1 MACCARRPARFPPP
15 LRKQPRGSR
24 AGPSSLPVPPGAMP
38 PSAGDALVYGQSL
51 CGEGGLDRVR
61 PLMGVCPQFDV
72 LWGELSG
79 REHLTIYGHIK
90 GLPFSEVCAARAG
103 RALAGAAP
111 DLAART
117 TRHLNP
123 NLTLLLLRPWPLQV
137 RHHATELLD
146 KVKLAYAETMRSSSY
161 SGGMRR
167 RLSVAI
173 ALLGDPR
180 IVYLDEPTTGMVR
193 GRLLAR
199 RSMRRPLSS
208 TPLGLPL
215 HGEPRGRP
223 GASGV
228 AAAQRP
234 WGAAKAEALTPPAAP
249 RSRGAAALAG
259 PHLPPLRLGH
269 HPGGQGR
276 ARDRADD
283 ALHGGGGRPGRPHR
297 YHGARAPQGDRL
309 QPAPQAEVRRGLHRR
324 RRRAAARRRRQ
335 QPRGARRT
343 RRGRARV
350 LPPAPRP
357 AAVRREPLPPA
368 LPRAARAGGPARQ
381 RPRRA

>member
-1 MACCARRPARFPPP
+1 
-15 LRKQPRGSR
+15 
-24 AGPSSLPVPPGAMP
+24 MP

-193 GRLLAR
+193 G
-199 RSMRRPLSS
+199 
-208 TPLGLPL
+208 
-215 HGEPRGRP
+215 P
-223 GASGV
+223 GNG
-228 AAAQRP
+228 
-234 WGAAKAEALTPPAAP
+234 
-249 RSRGAAALAG
+249 
-259 PHLPPLRLGH
+259 
-269 HPGGQGR
+269 GR
-276 ARDRADD
+276 AR
-283 ALHGGGGRPGRPHR
+283 
-297 YHGARAPQGDRL
+297 ARAR
-309 QPAPQAEVRRGLHRR
+309 ARRGPRMGLPCPCRH
-324 RRRAAARRRRQ
+324 RRAAEQGVASLV
-335 QPRGARRT
+335 RGTLSLVPHRC
-343 RRGRARV
+343 
-350 LPPAPRP
+350 PSP
-357 AAVRREPLPPA
+357 
-368 LPRAARAGGPARQ
+368 LPRAARRPGRTPSPAATFGTSSR
-381 RPRRA
+381 RPRLAARSC